1 MSQINFECSIGI
13 ALILLFQMGSGYT
26 LGVDGD
32 LDLPLSLDA
41 DLESLLLG
49 GTLSALLSTGDV
61 DLSLNLSLDLCLSLP
76 LMDLGWDRDL
86 ALFLEFPLFVK

>member
-1 MSQINFECSIGI
+1 
-13 ALILLFQMGSGYT
+13 MGSGYT

-41 DLESLLLG
+41 DLESLFLG
-49 GTLSALLSTGDV
+49 GTFCALLPTGHV
-61 DLSLNLSLDLCLSLP
+61 DLSLDLSLDLCLFLP

-86 ALFLEFPLFVK
+86 VLFLEFLLLVK

>member
-1 MSQINFECSIGI
+1 MSHINFECSTGI
-13 ALILLFQMGSGYT
+13 VLILLFQMGSGYT

-49 GTLSALLSTGDV
+49 GTLCALLPTGDV
-61 DLSLNLSLDLCLSLP
+61 DLSLDLCLSLP
-76 LMDLGWDRDL
+76 LMDLGCDRDL
-86 ALFLEFPLFVK
+86 ALFLEFSLVVK

>member
-1 MSQINFECSIGI
+1 M
-13 ALILLFQMGSGYT
+13 ALILLFHMGSGRI

-49 GTLSALLSTGDV
+49 GTLCVLLPKGDV
-61 DLSLNLSLDLCLSLP
+61 GLSLELSLDLCLSLP
-76 LMDLGWDRDL
+76 LMDLGEKQTWL
-86 ALFLEFPLFVK
+86 CFLVFLLL